1 MDSNDF
7 LIHAVVY
14 LGTAVVAVPLCKRLG
29 LGAVLGYLAG
39 GALIGPWAL
48 GLIGN
53 VQSMLQFSQLGVV
66 LLLFVIGLEL
76 SPRRLWVLRRSVFGL
91 GGVQVLVTA
100 AVFFAAGRLL
110 GLSAGASAIAGFGFA
125 LSSTAFALQL
135 LAEKRQLST
144 GYGRAAFAILL
155 FQDLAV
161 IPVLA
166 LLPLLGGHRAAE
178 GLSWLAL
185 LRTLGVIVLV
195 VAGGRLLLRP
205 ALRLIALAR
214 SQEVFSATTLLI
226 AGGTA
231 LLMHLAGL
239 SMGLGAFLAGVL
251 LADSEYR
258 HELEANIEP
267 FKGLLLGLFFIAV
280 GMSVNFGLLIQ
291 RPLTVLGLVVGLL
304 AAKYAVI
311 GSLGRWSGMD
321 RKSARKLAAV
331 IAQGGE
337 FAFVVF
343 SVASGAGL
351 LTRALSD
358 LLVLVVTLSMAATPL
373 LVALN
378 ERLLSAEDSAPRD
391 FDAIQDDGSR
401 VIIAGFGRFGQVV
414 ARILRAQRMC
424 FTALEIN
431 PEQVDFVRKYGSK
444 IYYGDASRLDLLR
457 AAGTEKAKLFVL
469 AIDDPETSLR
479 TARVVHRHF
488 PNVRILA
495 RARNREHAFHLLDLG
510 IEVVIRET
518 LYSSLKLSEHVLQ
531 ALGLSPEESLR
542 RVQTFREYDAQ
553 LLLAQQQIHHD
564 EYKLIASAQRA
575 AQELE
580 ALFEADAQSEPA
592 AVAAPAAD

>member
-1 MDSNDF
+1 
-7 LIHAVVY
+7 
-14 LGTAVVAVPLCKRLG
+14 
-29 LGAVLGYLAG
+29 
-39 GALIGPWAL
+39 
-48 GLIGN
+48 
-53 VQSMLQFSQLGVV
+53 
-66 LLLFVIGLEL
+66 
-76 SPRRLWVLRRSVFGL
+76 
-91 GGVQVLVTA
+91 VLVTS
-100 AVFFAAGRLL
+100 AVFFCAGRLL
-110 GLSAGASAIAGFGFA
+110 GLSSGASAIAGFGFA

-135 LAEKRQLST
+135 LAEKKQLST
-144 GYGRAAFAILL
+144 AHGRAAFAILL

-166 LLPLLGGHRAAE
+166 LLPLLGQGHAAG
-178 GLSWLAL
+178 GLHWLAL
-185 LRTLGVIVLV
+185 LRTLGIIAL
-195 VAGGRLLLRP
+195 VAGGGHLLLRP
-205 ALRLIALAR
+205 VLRLVALAR

-226 AGGTA
+226 VGGTA

-280 GMSVNFGLLIQ
+280 GMSVNFGLLLQ
-291 RPLTVLGLVVGLL
+291 RPLAVLGLLAGLL
-304 AAKYAVI
+304 VGKFVVI
-311 GSLGRWSGMD
+311 QALGRWSGMTG
-321 RKSARKLAAV
+321 KGARNLAAV

-343 SVASGAGL
+343 GVASAAGV
-351 LTRALSD
+351 LTRPLSD

-378 ERLLSAEDSAPRD
+378 DRLHTPEHDTRPAFDTVSA
-391 FDAIQDDGSR
+391 DGSR

-457 AAGTEKAKLFVL
+457 AAGTEKAELFVL

-479 TARVVHRHF
+479 TARVVRRHF
-488 PNVRILA
+488 PNVRLLA

-518 LYSSLKLSEHVLQ
+518 LYSSLKLSGHVLE
-531 ALGLSPEESLR
+531 ALGLSPQESLR
-542 RVQTFREYDAQ
+542 RVETFRRFDAQ

-580 ALFEADAQSEPA
+580 SLFEADEQSD
-592 AVAAPAAD
+592 AVAADMAVAD